1 MIGQISHVLVLR
13 LVGFCTDCLLIG
25 RFVYSYVLVDQNVGS
40 LPGTMAAHKLLQAIK
55 AKCTPEEAAILMR
68 DLANPLK
75 DDEGGDARYNPIKI
89 DVFVQ
94 TLLFVGSKSFS
105 HSCSAIARCV
115 P

>member
-1 MIGQISHVLVLR
+1 MFWLV
-13 LVGFCTDCLLIG
+13 
-25 RFVYSYVLVDQNVGS
+25 QNVGS

-105 HSCSAIARCV
+105 HSCSAIAR
-115 P
+115 